1 MGWCWWWRGNELD
14 CFKLWNIA
22 LVGRWWQRRRA
33 TKIQIQTQLGRLEIW
48 WGLTHIW
55 KGHSLNRKLTWI
67 LKRKKMKVARR
78 MLSRKQ
84 LICRCTTHA
93 SDQLDKTAQV
103 VYFTIS
109 PFFLYFSVFHF
120 FLQLFSFSPE
130 LSDGPSLVY
139 VNVFVRSFSKIDDVK
154 MVKIDLI
161 SHVRFWTSCILHCVS
176 DFVKVNIFSVQEYSF
191 QVTLRQQWNDK
202 RLRFEELL
210 KAKGVGEGNI
220 TVWGL
225 FRE

>member
-1 MGWCWWWRGNELD
+1 MLVMTRQRIRLLQITEHCIGGSLMAKAASDQNTNTNTIGTVRNLMRTYTYLERAFIEQETYLD
-14 CFKLWNIA
+14 IEK
-22 LVGRWWQRRRA
+22 
-33 TKIQIQTQLGRLEIW
+33 K
-48 WGLTHIW
+48 
-55 KGHSLNRKLTWI
+55 
-67 LKRKKMKVARR
+67 KKMKFARR

-109 PFFLYFSVFHF
+109 PFFLYLSVFHF

-161 SHVRFWTSCILHCVS
+161 SHVRF
-176 DFVKVNIFSVQEYSF
+176 
-191 QVTLRQQWNDK
+191 
-202 RLRFEELL
+202 
-210 KAKGVGEGNI
+210 
-220 TVWGL
+220 
-225 FRE
+225 

>member
-1 MGWCWWWRGNELD
+1 
-14 CFKLWNIA
+14 
-22 LVGRWWQRRRA
+22 
-33 TKIQIQTQLGRLEIW
+33 
-48 WGLTHIW
+48 
-55 KGHSLNRKLTWI
+55 
-67 LKRKKMKVARR
+67 MKFARR

-109 PFFLYFSVFHF
+109 PFFLYLSVFHF

-154 MVKIDLI
+154 MVKIDFI